1 MQDKIPEEIRLNR
14 NKDVLILVYADKIC
28 ELTAEYLRVLSP
40 SAEVRGHGAG
50 QSKLQTG
57 KRYVTITAL
66 AAVGNYA
73 LKIEFSDGH
82 DTGLYD
88 WDYLYQ
94 LSVQQQQYWAEYMQQ
109 LQLAG
114 ASREP
119 C

>member
-28 ELTAEYLRVLSP
+28 E
-40 SAEVRGHGAG
+40 
-50 QSKLQTG
+50 
-57 KRYVTITAL
+57 
-66 AAVGNYA
+66 
-73 LKIEFSDGH
+73 IEFSDGH

-94 LSVQQQQYWAEYMQQ
+94 LSIQQQQNWAEYMQQ